1 MFGFFYFNISYS
13 SIYSAT
19 CFQQQNNSIF
29 NYHFNCFPGFYTFL
43 MDKGLIKVELR
54 LWLHL
59 YFH

>member
-19 CFQQQNNSIF
+19 FFNNKITAF
-29 NYHFNCFPGFYTFL
+29 VNYPFNCFPGFYTFL